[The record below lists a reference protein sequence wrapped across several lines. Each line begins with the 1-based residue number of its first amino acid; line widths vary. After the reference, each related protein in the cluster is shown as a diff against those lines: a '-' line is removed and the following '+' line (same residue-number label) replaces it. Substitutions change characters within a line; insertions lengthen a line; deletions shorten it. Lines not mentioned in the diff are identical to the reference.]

1 MVLTYGRRRAQKLNR
16 GNEIGLK
23 MSGCT
28 SRVGRKPVLNMC
40 IRRRAPC
47 VTPPTPSEAIRILH
61 NYFIQVFGRFAG
73 VLILVGKQETLKSDG
88 VNTHL
93 DKIKHYHRTTP
104 EYADLPW
111 RIKMAVNVI
120 NNLGIMGSLAAGT
133 PPVPHVVG
141 WESWKG
147 IGALRSAGYGNTI
160 MIGNE
165 SVLMFSA
172 NTSLSWWD
180 KSTTTPG
187 KYQVLYDMFAI
198 SMSKVRAAI
207 NAGTINKYT
216 GRGNPIPTSI
226 MFSDG
231 LSELFLSVTY
241 YADNSS
247 MTSCLPDLLCHYYDE
262 IMDATSTPKY
272 VEGLFNTWLYYFDR
286 YITANEPNNKSN
298 FFNSKG
304 HTNGKFV
311 NLDQDEMD
319 KLIGLFESTGG
330 ATFVPSTLL
339 FGWWKPTWA

>member
-198 SMSKVRAAI
+198 SMSKVRDAI
-207 NAGTINKYT
+207 NVGTINKYT
-216 GRGNPIPTSI
+216 GRGLG
-226 MFSDG
+226 FSDG

-247 MTSCLPDLLCHYYDE
+247 MTSCLPSPQLLCHYYDE
-262 IMDATSTPKY
+262 IMDTTSSSATTPKY

-286 YITANEPNNKSN
+286 YITANEPNNCKSN

-311 NLDQDEMD
+311 NLDQDEMN

-330 ATFVPSTLL
+330 AKFVPSHQRSSSA
-339 FGWWKPTWA
+339 PTWA